1 MKRMLSFALVMI
13 IVGALIVG
21 CDQLPTTSSS
31 PISVESDAQGT
42 PAGAQS
48 PAATEGPIMTIPT
61 PEAVT
66 LPDGS
71 PDADVIASHN
81 NLGFKVLNGLAE
93 GGRNVII
100 SPTSISLA
108 LELIANAASDDSL
121 AGIQE
126 VLGTGVTPSHANEE
140 NAKLLRMLTVDT
152 PSGNAADLPKVTL
165 ANAVFTKEEAS
176 DGIKNI
182 TRSYYRTPVVAFDF
196 SSPSA
201 KESINQYISDCT
213 SGMVPELIDEELDPA
228 TALAIV
234 SALYFEGKF
243 ATPFESSRTSTGTF
257 SGASNQVDAE
267 FMDLTSTFSYGDYA
281 DGQVAV
287 LPYVGGYN
295 LVLMLPDGDAA
306 PESYLFDFT
315 AEKFKSM
322 LESLSQESVTVKLPA
337 FEIECEFSLRESLE
351 AAGMTNCFNGAEK
364 GGFDKLVT
372 SGSSHLINDILH
384 GSYINMCEAGT
395 TTAGAVPAV
404 TESASP
410 AAPSNNP
417 YELTF
422 NRPFAFAIVH
432 AETGEIL
439 FLGAVN
445 EL

>member
-1 MKRMLSFALVMI
+1 MI
-13 IVGALIVG
+13 LVGALISG
-21 CDQLPTTSSS
+21 CDQLPASTSS
-31 PISVESDAQGT
+31 PISVESGSGAS
-42 PAGAQS
+42 PAGATD
-48 PAATEGPIMTIPT
+48 AGATDAPVMTIPT

-71 PDADVIASHN
+71 PDLDVIASHN
-81 NLGFKVLNGLAE
+81 NLGFKVLDGLAE

-100 SPTSISLA
+100 SPASISLA
-108 LELIANAASDDSL
+108 LELIANAANDDSL

-126 VLGTGVTPSHANEE
+126 VLGTGVTPSYANEE

-152 PSGNAADLPKVTL
+152 PSGNAADLPKVTV
-165 ANAVFTKEEAS
+165 ANAVFAKEEAS
-176 DGIKNI
+176 DEIKNI
-182 TRSYYRTPVVAFDF
+182 TRSYYRAPVVAFDF
-196 SSPSA
+196 SSPAA
-201 KESINQYISDCT
+201 KESINQYISECT
-213 SGMVPELIDEELDPA
+213 SGMVPELIDEELDPE
-228 TALAIV
+228 TALAMV

-243 ATPFESSRTSTGTF
+243 TTPFDSARTSTDTF
-257 SGASNQVDAE
+257 NGASNKVDAE
-267 FMDLTSTFSYGDYA
+267 FMELTSNFKYGDFA

-315 AEKFKSM
+315 ADKFKSM
-322 LESLSQESVTVKLPA
+322 LESLSEESVTVKLPA

-351 AAGMTNCFNGAEK
+351 AAGMANCFAGAQK
-364 GGFDKLVT
+364 GGFDKLLA

-395 TTAGAVPAV
+395 TTAGATPAV
-404 TESASP
+404 TESATP
-410 AAPSNNP
+410 QAPSNNP
-417 YELTF
+417 YELTL

-432 AETGEIL
+432 AETGEML